1 MFGDAYDLEDSGELV
16 RTKLVDLNF
25 LISKLNAAIIKTVV
39 WQKESPVYVFKWSNV
54 PRQLGEKGRLQQIML
69 KQLYVSLENK
79 LKLLPYTKQKLTL
92 K

>member
-1 MFGDAYDLEDSGELV
+1 MTLEDSGGAGI
-16 RTKLVDLNF
+16 KLVDLNF
-25 LISKLNAAIIKTVV
+25 LISKLNAAIIRTVV
-39 WQKESPVYVFKWSNV
+39 WQKESPVAVFRVIYRAK
-54 PRQLGEKGRLQQIML
+54 QLEEKGRLQQIML